1 MAELNGARIAAM
13 LAADAQLDVG
23 AGLAAKI
30 GSHLHQLANAVLIE
44 PGKRI
49 GLIDLRIII
58 SIKELTCVITRDPN
72 AICVKSF
79 VPKQKK
85 SASFA
90 MSSAVRAA
98 LGISIMVPTS

>member
-49 GLIDLRIII
+49 GLIDLRI
-58 SIKELTCVITRDPN
+58 
-72 AICVKSF
+72 
-79 VPKQKK
+79 
-85 SASFA
+85 
-90 MSSAVRAA
+90 
-98 LGISIMVPTS
+98 VPTL

>member
-30 GSHLHQLANAVLIE
+30 DSHLHQLANAVLIE

-58 SIKELTCVITRDPN
+58 SIKELY
-72 AICVKSF
+72 
-79 VPKQKK
+79 
-85 SASFA
+85 
-90 MSSAVRAA
+90 
-98 LGISIMVPTS
+98 SILSKT